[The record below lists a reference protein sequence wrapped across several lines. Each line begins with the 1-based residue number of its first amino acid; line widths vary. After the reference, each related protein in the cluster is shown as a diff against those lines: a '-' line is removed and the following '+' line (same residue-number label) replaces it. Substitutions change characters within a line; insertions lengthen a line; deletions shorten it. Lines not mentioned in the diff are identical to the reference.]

1 MPFNTVLGSLRNADI
16 LLNISHI
23 LTFQPFDIIA
33 ADDRN
38 AHPSVCE
45 LVLYV
50 YIAFIILPM
59 TISQHLR
66 RMTDFS
72 TSPVTN
78 RYVER
83 SYFVKI

>member
-1 MPFNTVLGSLRNADI
+1 MSFNTVLGSLRNADI

-23 LTFQPFDIIA
+23 LTFDIIA
-33 ADDRN
+33 ADYRN
-38 AHPSVCE
+38 AHPSACE

-66 RMTDFS
+66 RIEDFS

-78 RYVER
+78 RYV
-83 SYFVKI
+83 